1 MLGFGVIRTFNPFQV
16 PEADFALRLIV
27 TYRVSCERAGCTH
40 PAKELISCYGKSVTE
55 VNPVVQGNAKTAKGH
70 AVEMEILSRIARR
83 SLSWGCRLCL
93 LMFFCLNPC
102 AFAERGGFSGKVLD
116 PQGVPVA
123 SARVKLTNAAGAL
136 IRETASDA
144 RGGFALEGIDEG
156 EYQLTAQS
164 PTLVPVTVNVA
175 VVSGQQKEII
185 VQFQQLVSVQQQVT
199 VEDTTASILN
209 PDPSRRVVIHDQVL
223 DANPGRPGA
232 PISIPGLPVET
243 ASGGIKAPQYFA
255 PGVAGD
261 HGEPIAQYFQ
271 IGDFLYPNN
280 LPANA
285 HGNGYAD
292 PNFLIPPIIDS
303 VSVNGGAFNVRQG
316 NNSVDLAASYV
327 PREHFDTFFQLTGD
341 YRDGDAMAGWAPR
354 NPITHAWVGAEF
366 SFGNGLLERLEH
378 RQQYKLNG
386 LREFKLGRNDV
397 TLFGIG
403 YYGFSFI
410 PGLIP
415 VNVPVPG
422 DTIDNRQLDRTHT
435 VILVATDSWKLADQQ
450 QLSFSGY
457 YRNYA
462 LRLRSDFGDGL
473 IQQSETRNIF
483 GGESTYVQSFRPWL
497 SLLAG
502 VDLRWDAPRNLDL
515 ERADDEGV
523 FQPVTSN
530 NLTLSFVEPFVAL
543 DGMMGRYLHY
553 DVGVRQEEVWMD
565 NQDLIN
571 PENSFDK
578 LATLPL
584 PKGTLTIL
592 PPDRWYAPTAA
603 FSYGEA
609 FHTEDPRIGNGTS
622 QTPALLSPSRA
633 YQLVISKVLL
643 QTQVYVTLRHV
654 SNSQELA
661 KIDPDTGLQ
670 ESVGPSTN
678 KVLSA
683 SLQRNF
689 THGSFYVSY
698 AQADAR
704 DSETGAPVPEAP
716 RTIWDAVASENR
728 LPFRFQV
735 RGEFEYVKAKPLGD
749 GFNGV
754 PVTEF
759 RGAVLRPFL
768 ENRMSL
774 AANFLIANGYTGQTT
789 EVLGYPPD
797 SAPVERV
804 VGVPLKSY
812 VSLSWTYYVKK

>member
-1 MLGFGVIRTFNPFQV
+1 LPKTRPCGNVEIVFGSTVIRGATRTTSPGYAHSPGRTCHCNLHGL
-16 PEADFALRLIV
+16 FASS
-27 TYRVSCERAGCTH
+27 VSTPNFA
-40 PAKELISCYGKSVTE
+40 
-55 VNPVVQGNAKTAKGH
+55 
-70 AVEMEILSRIARR
+70 MEILSRAARC
-83 SLSWGCRLCL
+83 SFSWGFIFCML
-93 LMFFCLNPC
+93 LLFCMNLC
-102 AFAERGGFSGKVLD
+102 AFADRGGVSGKVLD
-116 PQGVPVA
+116 PQGIPVA
-123 SARVKLTNAAGAL
+123 GAQVKLTNVAGAA
-136 IRETASDA
+136 IRETVSDA
-144 RGGFALEGIDEG
+144 RGGFVLEGIDEG

-164 PTLVPVTVNVA
+164 PTLVSVTVNVA
-175 VVSGQQKEII
+175 VVTGQQKEITL
-185 VQFQQLVSVQQQVT
+185 QFQQLVSVLQQIT
-199 VEDTTASILN
+199 VEETTPSILT
-209 PDPSRRVVIHDQVL
+209 PDPSRTVVIHDQVL

-232 PISIPGLPVET
+232 PISLPGLPIET

-292 PNFLIPPIIDS
+292 PNFLIPPMIQS

-327 PREHFDTFFQLTGD
+327 PRERLVSFLQLTGD
-341 YRDGDAMAGWAPR
+341 YRDGDVMAGWGSQ
-354 NPITHAWVGAEF
+354 NPMTDAWIGAEF
-366 SFGNGLLERLEH
+366 SFGNGFLERLEH
-378 RQQYKLNG
+378 RQQYKVNG
-386 LREFKLGRNDV
+386 LREFKLGNNDL

-403 YYGFSFI
+403 YYGFSFV

-415 VNVPVPG
+415 ISVLVPG
-422 DTIDNRQLDRTHT
+422 DTINNGQLDRTHT
-435 VILVATDSWKLADQQ
+435 VILVATENWKPAEQQ
-450 QLSFSGY
+450 QFSFSGF

-473 IQQSETRNIF
+473 IQQSETRNIV
-483 GGESTYVQSFRPWL
+483 GGESTYVQSFRPWF

-502 VDLRWDAPRNLDL
+502 VDLRRDAPRNLDL
-515 ERADDEGV
+515 KRADDEGL
-523 FQPVTSN
+523 FQPVTSS
-530 NLTLSFVEPFVAL
+530 NLTLSFVEPFLSL
-543 DGMMGRYLHY
+543 DGIVGRYLHY
-553 DVGVRQEEVWMD
+553 DAGVRQEEVWMN

-571 PENSFDK
+571 PENSFNK

-584 PKGTLTIL
+584 PKVTLTIL

-603 FSYGEA
+603 FSYGET
-609 FHTEDPRIGNGTS
+609 FHTEDPRIGDGTS
-622 QTPALLSPSRA
+622 QEPMLLSASRA
-633 YQLVISKVLL
+633 YQLVLSKVLL
-643 QTQVYVTLRHV
+643 QTQLYVTLRHV

-689 THGSFYVSY
+689 ADGSLYISY

-774 AANFLIANGYTGQTT
+774 AANFLIASGYTGQTT
-789 EVLGYPPD
+789 EALAYPPD
-797 SAPVERV
+797 TPPVERV
-804 VGVPLKSY
+804 VGIPLKSY
-812 VSLSWTYYVKK
+812 LSLSWTYYFRK